1 MSPEDYKVDRWGI
14 FKGKKR
20 HFNVCM
26 DNVSV

>member
-20 HFNVCM
+20 HFNVVDIVM
-26 DNVSV
+26 T